1 MSQGHQLTL
10 VDRSALTITGIKHV
24 DSFDDDEVMLQTTLG
39 ILFLKGEGLNVNQL
53 NLEEGK
59 ISIVGQVNSIEYL
72 EEEQLNRGKGI
83 IKKIFK

>member
-10 VDRSALTITGIKHV
+10 VDRSEITITGIKHV

>member
-1 MSQGHQLTL
+1 MNQGHQLTL